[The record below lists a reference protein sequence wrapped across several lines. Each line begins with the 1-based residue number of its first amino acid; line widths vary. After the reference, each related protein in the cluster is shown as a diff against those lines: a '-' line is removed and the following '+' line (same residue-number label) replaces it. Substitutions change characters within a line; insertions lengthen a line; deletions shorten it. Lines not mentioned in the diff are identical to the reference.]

1 MHNAKH
7 TTVSKPQRRLFDLT
21 RSLFSQVIL
30 EFPVGRYHLDI
41 ALPTLGINI
50 EYDGSYWHRNRARQ
64 DKKRDRYLRK
74 YNWTVIRFLD
84 RVPSETTLLLAMQI
98 ATKQSSINTWVN
110 IVVKPDIP
118 YHIGVCT

>member
-1 MHNAKH
+1 MQH

-30 EFPVGRYHLDI
+30 EFPVGRYYLDI

-50 EYDGSYWHRNRARQ
+50 EYDGAYWHRNRAKQ
-64 DKKRDRYLRK
+64 DKKRDRFLRK
-74 YNWTVIRFLD
+74 NNWTVIRFLD
-84 RVPSETTLLLAMQI
+84 KVPSETTLLLAMQI
-98 ATKQSSINTWVN
+98 AMKQSSINIWSNLMVPN
-110 IVVKPDIP
+110 IP